1 MELPELTYSSSL
13 FDTLRLLSKEHYFV
27 NYPSSGSKRTP
38 EEICEKSL
46 ELIDSLNAYGF
57 ELKETA
63 SSYSATLQLAIVSV
77 DYPYV
82 DSALSVTDAAD
93 AKVPRKRKM
102 KLPWTLQPPSSGNAP
117 SIMTPATG
125 SICGLMIKAARRLP
139 APCLPSRSTCLHP
152 PAISPN

>member
-1 MELPELTYSSSL
+1 MFHIKKIIVTCFYLALTLAVCTAGFLLPSVLNSYQDRQIFSKIEHTAMEPPELTYSSSL

-82 DSALSVTDAAD
+82 DSALSVNFLGHYN
-93 AKVPRKRKM
+93 R
-102 KLPWTLQPPSSGNAP
+102 
-117 SIMTPATG
+117 
-125 SICGLMIKAARRLP
+125 RRL
-139 APCLPSRSTCLHP
+139 AMLHLL
-152 PAISPN
+152 